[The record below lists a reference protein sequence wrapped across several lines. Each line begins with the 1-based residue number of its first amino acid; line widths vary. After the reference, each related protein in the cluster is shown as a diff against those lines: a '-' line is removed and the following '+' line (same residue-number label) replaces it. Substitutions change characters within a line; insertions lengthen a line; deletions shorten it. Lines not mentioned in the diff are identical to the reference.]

1 MKGNGVC
8 SYKFEENNKSQN
20 ELKISNYSNLKI
32 GLYYYSEYWD
42 EIVDYKIFEPK
53 MCQQLKYCKI
63 GLSEQP
69 EITFHMQ
76 DALFIA
82 LNLMP
87 SDSQKEMQATVEYR
101 AIIKESGNSLIIVPI
116 CFLLMLLFTV
126 LMY

>member
-87 SDSQKEMQATVEYR
+87 SDSLKELMQNFCKKCKRQLNIVLSS
-101 AIIKESGNSLIIVPI
+101 KSLEIV
-116 CFLLMLLFTV
+116 
-126 LMY
+126 